1 MKVCPVCKTTYDD
14 DAEHCDDDGELLI
27 EADQENLSENP
38 ELRDVLQVSPDEATS
53 MIDLEAM
60 EDKIRER
67 VDAKRAADQ
76 DRAAKAMKEA
86 EKLDP
91 DVTGTIDL
99 EALERKRSNDKT
111 SPGVVKDSP
120 EGEKHE
126 PTLITR
132 DGRKGASGKTT
143 VKTLAGDK
151 PPRDSKKVMTIA
163 LLVGGG
169 ILSVGAAIGVSMYF
183 LRGEPLTVIS
193 VPPGATVI
201 LDEKPLGVSPLTV
214 RAAQGSHTIE
224 LTLDGYEPFKDVID
238 VPAGG
243 TSFREP
249 LKALPKTEHANATA
263 PEDGGTADGGTA
275 AVNTAEGGPT
285 DDDPE
290 VARVLALITS
300 GDYEGALSAIKA
312 IIAASPDDPRGD
324 RLLSA
329 LTDAKTR
336 PVGQKPPA
344 TTEPVDDKSDK
355 PKPNK
360 PGPSD
365 RKPRE
370 PKEPRDKPVVG
381 KPVSAD
387 RVASARSAYEDGERA
402 YQGGRLDDAKLRFK
416 ESIQLDPRFY
426 LPHRSV
432 ARIYEREGNIKQARY
447 HLQRYVDLGGPDA
460 DLKVRR
466 WLESHP

>member
-27 EADQENLSENP
+27 DADQESLSENP

-67 VDAKRAADQ
+67 VEAKRAADQ
-76 DRAAKAMKEA
+76 ERAAQAMKAA
-86 EKLDP
+86 ERLDP

-99 EALERKRSNDKT
+99 EALEKQRRRDKT
-111 SPGVVKDSP
+111 SPGLVPDSP
-120 EGEKHE
+120 EREKHE

-132 DGRKGASGKTT
+132 DDRKAAGKGSTT
-143 VKTLAGDK
+143 VKKLSTNDS
-151 PPRDSKKVMTIA
+151 PRDQKKILTIA
-163 LLVGGG
+163 LLVVGVL
-169 ILSVGAAIGVSMYF
+169 LSVGAAVGVSFYF

-193 VPPGATVI
+193 VPPGASVI
-201 LDEKPLGVSPLTV
+201 LDGKALGTSPLSA
-214 RAAQGSHTIE
+214 RATEGSHTIE
-224 LTLDGYEPFKDVID
+224 LSLDGYEPFKDVID
-238 VPAGG
+238 VPKGG

-249 LKALPKTEHANATA
+249 LKALPAGASPPKPA
-263 PEDGGTADGGTA
+263 ADTVPA
-275 AVNTAEGGPT
+275 
-285 DDDPE
+285 DDDAE
-290 VARVLALITS
+290 TARVKALIAA
-300 GDYEGALSAIKA
+300 GDFEGALGAIKA

-324 RLLSA
+324 ALLSA

-336 PVGQKPPA
+336 PAPDKPATGSPKDGKSPDKPPS
-344 TTEPVDDKSDK
+344 EKPPSGERK
-355 PKPNK
+355 PK
-360 PGPSD
+360 
-365 RKPRE
+365 E
-370 PKEPRDKPVVG
+370 PKEPKDKPVVDR
-381 KPVSAD
+381 PVSAD
-387 RVASARSAYEDGERA
+387 KVASARGAYEDGERA

-447 HLQRYVDLGGPDA
+447 HLQRYLDLGGPDA
-460 DLKVRR
+460 DMKVKR